1 MVTNAREHI
10 YDMKPLED
18 YVYRDDQGKD
28 LGVNGTDPPPSL
40 SLTYYYYFLLVRQKS
55 KEIISFLQDD
65 ERLREARKNAR
76 KTRDKFVG
84 ISSNDMHSQYSKY
97 ICIIYCS
104 IVSRT
109 LQDEMG

>member
-1 MVTNAREHI
+1 MTNAREHI

-28 LGVNGTDPPPSL
+28 LGINGTDSL
-40 SLTYYYYFLLVRQKS
+40 SLSYYYFFTLLVRQKS

-84 ISSNDMHSQYSKY
+84 ISSNDMQNQYSKY
-97 ICIIYCS
+97 MCIIYCS
-104 IVSRT
+104 IVRHT